1 MVMNEFVFSYTTGH
15 IVLTSTGT
23 PNPNAW
29 QRTNYNGGNLLANVN
44 TGNKLPGISLSGG
57 IDDAIAEDDGYIPN
71 GPYNSNPTY
80 TYRDNVTKII
90 GKHNLQFGAYFV
102 AAQKNELSGT
112 VPSVN
117 GFLTFS
123 NTAPGTSGNPF
134 ADLLLGNIAN
144 FAQASAQAKYY
155 NRYKILEPYFQ
166 DDFHAT
172 KRLTLNLGIRFS
184 LFGTYRERYHQA
196 FNFDPAA
203 WSLANAPLVDDVNG
217 NNTGGFGGALYG
229 GGNPFNGMVQCG
241 GEGGRLSVPVF
252 PDAGVP
258 GPPKEGCMRGPLS
271 TPAPRMGFA
280 FDPRGDGKPAI
291 RGGYEIFFEPPN
303 GNGANPEA
311 LENSPPL

>member
-29 QRTNYNGGNLLANVN
+29 QRGSYTGGNLFPNVD
-44 TGNKLPGISLSGG
+44 TGNKLPGINLGGG
-57 IDDAIAEDDGYIPN
+57 IYDAIAEDDGYIPN

-90 GKHNLQFGAYFV
+90 GKHNLQFGAYCV

-123 NTAPGTSGNPF
+123 NAALGTSGNPL
-134 ADLLLGNIAN
+134 ADLLLGNIET

-172 KRLTLNLGIRFS
+172 QRLTLNLGIRFS

-196 FNFDPAA
+196 YNFDPAV
-203 WSLANAPLVDDVNG
+203 WQLANAPLVDDANG

-229 GGNPFNGMVQCG
+229 GGNPFNGMVHCG
-241 GEGGRLSVPVF
+241 GARGPVSIPGF
-252 PDAGVP
+252 PDAAVAGTSN
-258 GPPKEGCMRGPLS
+258 EGCMKGHPFN
-271 TPAPRMGFA
+271 PAPRMRFA
-280 FDPRGDGKPAI
+280 FDP
-291 RGGYEIFFEPPN
+291 
-303 GNGANPEA
+303 
-311 LENSPPL
+311 